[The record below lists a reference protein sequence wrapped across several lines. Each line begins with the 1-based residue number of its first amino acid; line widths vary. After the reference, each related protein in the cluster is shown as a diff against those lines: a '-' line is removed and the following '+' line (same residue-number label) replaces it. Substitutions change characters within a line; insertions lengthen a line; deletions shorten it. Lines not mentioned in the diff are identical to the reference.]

1 MNDSLSV
8 SSSYSSSNNS
18 NSNSLNRSLMAN
30 GNFSLVN
37 NSNINN
43 TDNSTSLEQALF
55 RNRSTRFSGCDYL
68 QLQLQM
74 SPIKRRSKSQ
84 IIYYGDEMHTIA
96 EHNKQLIEDLYLLKK
111 QLKEKDDTITKLN
124 DIRDKLESEIQ
135 ELSASLFEQAYLMVN
150 TAKAEQA
157 HTEKLLKEA
166 NGKIDVLQAEV
177 KALKELVLTS
187 TPSTPNK
194 HLHPQLTSSN
204 EHKSHS
210 RQSSLNQQSLN
221 SIVQNPNNIL
231 YPPTSTS
238 TPSSSSNNNLQIPN
252 VNTNTNTN
260 SSNNNNGKSLFK
272 DSNNIKHSTSSN
284 QPLSHIIKEKSSSF
298 FNKSHKRVPSH
309 NDVNTKSLVDKLF
322 QNGNNLNHKN
332 NLNHS
337 QNVHHEE
344 EQVYNNKQLV
354 EIIEVIFFV

>member
-37 NSNINN
+37 SSNINN
-43 TDNSTSLEQALF
+43 TANSSSIEQALF
-55 RNRSTRFSGCDYL
+55 RNRSSRYSGCDYL

-74 SPIKRRSKSQ
+74 TPIKRRSKSQ

-96 EHNKQLIEDLYLLKK
+96 EHNKQLIEDLYSIKK
-111 QLKEKDDTITKLN
+111 QLKEKDDTIIKLN

-194 HLHPQLTSSN
+194 HLHPQLSSSN

-210 RQSSLNQQSLN
+210 RQSSLNQQTLTN
-221 SIVQNPNNIL
+221 IVQNSNNII

-252 VNTNTNTN
+252 VNIN
-260 SSNNNNGKSLFK
+260 SSNSNNSKSLFK

-284 QPLSHIIKEKSSSF
+284 QPLSHILKEKSSSF

-322 QNGNNLNHKN
+322 QSNNSLNNKN
-332 NLNHS
+332 NS
-337 QNVHHEE
+337 QAVHHEE
-344 EQVYNNKQLV
+344 DSINNNNNSSNKQIV
-354 EIIEVIFFV
+354 EIIEVIFSN